1 MKYIFVTGGVVSSLG
16 KGITAASLGRLL
28 VERGFKVNVQ
38 KLDPYLNVDPG
49 TMNPGEHG
57 EVFVTYDGLET
68 DLDIGHYERF
78 IGREFNS
85 NCNYT
90 SGKIYYNLIKK
101 EREGK
106 FLGATIQIVP
116 HVTNEIK
123 QAIMSLDDGSTDIGI
138 IEVGGTVGDIEG
150 MPFLEA
156 IRQLS
161 HELPE
166 HCFCHIHVS
175 LLPYLESAGEVKT
188 KPTQHSVKELSGLG
202 LFPNIIV
209 CRSNGNVTLSS
220 EMKEKLA
227 MFCNLKSSEY
237 IIHNKDCKSI
247 YEVPVMLHEQK
258 FDDIVLEVLHLRPR
272 KINLSAWQKMLDKMH
287 NLDRRVR
294 IAIVGKYIKVPDA
307 YISITE
313 SLRHAGFENNA
324 EVDVKILSSEEIEKQ
339 GAENVLAGYDGVIV
353 AGGFGCRGI
362 EGKILAAAY
371 CREKNV
377 PYLGICLGLQT
388 AVIDFARNVCGME
401 KANSTEFDAQ
411 TEFPVISEMDDQK
424 HITAKGG
431 TMRLGNFE
439 CEISPGTLAYKLY
452 GKRSVL
458 ERHRHR
464 YEFNN
469 QFLDRVREKGL
480 VISGINPK
488 SKLVEIIENPACRYF
503 IACQFHPEFKSRP
516 YDPRPLFVGLVKASL
531 ESRK

>member
-78 IGREFNS
+78 IGREFNN

-106 FLGATIQIVP
+106 FNGATIQIVP

-123 QAIMSLDDGSTDIGI
+123 QAILSLDDGNTDVGI
-138 IEVGGTVGDIEG
+138 VEVGGTVGDMEG

-166 HCFCHIHVS
+166 HSLCHIHVS

-209 CRSNGNVTLSS
+209 CRSNWNITITQ

-227 MFCNLKSSEY
+227 MFCNLKSAEY

-258 FDDIVLEVLHLRPR
+258 FDDIVLEVLHLKSK
-272 KINLSAWQKMLDKMH
+272 KINLDSWQNMIKKMY
-287 NLDRRVR
+287 NLDRKLK
-294 IAIVGKYIKVPDA
+294 IAIVGKYTKVPDA

-313 SLRHAGFENNA
+313 SLRHAGLANNA
-324 EVDVKILSSEEIEKQ
+324 EIEVRIISAEDVEKQ
-339 GAENVLAGYDGVIV
+339 GAEQALYGYDGVVV
-353 AGGFGCRGI
+353 AGGFGKRGI
-362 EGKILAAAY
+362 EGKIDAASY
-371 CREKNV
+371 CREKNI
-377 PYLGICLGLQT
+377 PYLGIGLGFQT
-388 AVIDFARNVCGME
+388 AVIDFARNVCGL
-401 KANSTEFDAQ
+401 KGANSSEFDADSK
-411 TEFPVISEMDDQK
+411 FLVISELDEQK
-424 HITAKGG
+424 SSITNGNII
-431 TMRLGNFE
+431 RLGNFE
-439 CEISPGTLAYKLY
+439 CEILNGTLAHRLY
-452 GKRSVL
+452 GEKKII

-469 QFLDRVREKGL
+469 QFLKTMTDKGF
-480 VISGINPK
+480 VIGGINPQTQ
-488 SKLVEIIENPACRYF
+488 LVEMIENPACKF
-503 IACQFHPEFKSRP
+503 FVGCQFHPEFKSRP
-516 YDPRPLFVGLVKASL
+516 YEPRPLFVGFVKACI
-531 ESRK
+531 